1 MERKGPLG
9 QAKPV
14 FLDYSQEQLDQAYDQ
29 AKWAP
34 EMAQLEA
41 ADGTRSARVREEMPP
56 ITRRYGPGEADLIDI
71 FTPANARNVPILL
84 FIHGGAWTRNSRL
97 DASLAAPTLVG
108 RHAAY
113 ATPDFGSLKTSR
125 LPDMIENCRR
135 CLEWLVRNAADFGG
149 NPDRLYLA
157 GHSSGAHLA
166 GCLLV
171 TDWTKRGLPADAIKG
186 ALLVSGMYDLHPVL
200 LSSRS
205 TYLHV
210 TPEEAAEASPMR
222 HLAGITCPVAV
233 FGVRRRARRHGT
245 ARRSHHCLQHQS
257 FRGRRAAG
265 RRRQRDQPNAV
276 RAHGNLARAQ
286 VGRSDEAATVRCFAG
301 LPVVPVFA
309 QPDKCVS
316 PLMKPPGRALPRG
329 RRPISCAGLP
339 RRQPTGTQTGSAS
352 IRRHSPSIIDFR
364 SSASCQRSDS
374 SAPSGPVMA

>member
-9 QAKPV
+9 RPKPV
-14 FLDYSQEQLDQAYDQ
+14 FLNYSQEQLDKAYDQ

-41 ADGTRSARVREEMPP
+41 ADGTRSARVRKDMPP
-56 ITRRYGPGEADLIDI
+56 LTRRYGPGEADLIDI

-108 RHAAY
+108 RRAAY
-113 ATPDFGSLKTSR
+113 ATPDVGSLKTLR

-135 CLEWLVRNAADFGG
+135 CLEWIFRNAADFGG

-171 TDWTKRGLPADAIKG
+171 TDWTKRGLPADPIKG
-186 ALLVSGMYDLHPVL
+186 ALLLSGMYDLHPVL

-205 TYLHV
+205 AYLHV
-210 TPEEAAEASPMR
+210 TQEEAAETSPMR

-233 FGVRRRARRHGT
+233 VWADEDSPEFKR
-245 ARRSHHCLQHQS
+245 QS
-257 FRGRRAAG
+257 
-265 RRRQRDQPNAV
+265 
-276 RAHGNLARAQ
+276 
-286 VGRSDEAATVRCFAG
+286 S
-301 LPVVPVFA
+301 VFA
-309 QPDKCVS
+309 DALEGMGRLASRTIAFNTNHFEEDERLGDADSEVS
-316 PLMKPPGRALPRG
+316 RTLFALME
-329 RRPISCAGLP
+329 I
-339 RRQPTGTQTGSAS
+339 
-352 IRRHSPSIIDFR
+352 
-364 SSASCQRSDS
+364 
-374 SAPSGPVMA
+374 